1 VWNAENL
8 FTGWCDVGLTDV
20 GVEEARR
27 SGQLLGQQDDLDLR
41 VVHTSVQL
49 RAIATAEVA
58 LAEAGRSWL
67 PVRRHWRLNERHY
80 GALTG
85 LDKRATA
92 EKHGAEQVHIWRRSY
107 DTPPP
112 PVARGSEYDPAGDP
126 RYRDVPRSALP
137 LSECLAD
144 VVARMIPYFDDA
156 IAADLQTE
164 GARGGAV
171 LVVAHGNSLRAMV
184 KHLKG
189 IADDEIAELDIP
201 TGVPW
206 RFRLADDLS
215 VIDDAYLDPAAA
227 AEGAAAVK
235 RQAG

>member
-1 VWNAENL
+1 M
-8 FTGWCDVGLTDV
+8 
-20 GVEEARR
+20 
-27 SGQLLGQQDDLDLR
+27 
-41 VVHTSVQL
+41 QL

-67 PVRRHWRLNERHY
+67 PVRRRWRLNERHY

-85 LDKRATA
+85 LDKQATA
-92 EKHGAEQVHIWRRSY
+92 EKHGADQVHIWRRSY

-112 PVARGSEYDPAGDP
+112 PVARGSEYDPVGDP

-227 AEGAAAVK
+227 AEGATAVK